1 MMRYF
6 LFVLLAAF
14 SFPAFADSPITSTG
28 FSTVYEDEVIVQT
41 ARSAGGVLTDELMQ
55 YLANDNNPIDVK
67 MAVINELGWDF
78 NGKSNTTAF
87 IAYLKSTKKYKD
99 EKTLKKKASGDI
111 LLCLAYLKAMDNY
124 FDVKEAVVWA
134 DLALKKNA
142 KSYTFQIIAGIIKA
156 QAAFDT
162 DWCKVYQLTNNVRTN
177 ASNLKMDMR
186 SEAIN
191 IIFEYMD
198 LYGDSCK

>member
-1 MMRYF
+1 MKNVLIV
-6 LFVLLAAF
+6 LFALLTLPVL
-14 SFPAFADSPITSTG
+14 ADSPITSTG
-28 FSTVYEDEVIVQT
+28 FSVAYEDEAMVQI
-41 ARSAGGVLTDELMQ
+41 ARGSDGLLTDELMQ

-78 NGKSNTTAF
+78 NGKKNTAAF
-87 IAYLKSTKKYKD
+87 LAYLKTTKKFKD

-111 LLCLAYLKAMDNY
+111 LLCLAYLKAMDDY
-124 FDVKEAVVWA
+124 FDVKEAVVYA
-134 DLALKKNA
+134 DLALKKN
-142 KSYTFQIIAGIIKA
+142 KNSYTFQIIAGIIKA

-162 DWCKVYQLTNNVRTN
+162 DWCKVYQLTDNVRNN

-186 SEAIN
+186 SKATD

-198 LYGDSCK
+198 LYADSCH